1 MLDNKGRLF
10 GKVNIVDLL
19 IVIIII
25 AAGIFLGK
33 MLFGPESTLAQ
44 TKKVTLTLYCEETPK
59 YVAEQLEA
67 GSEAWDA
74 ESNVTL
80 GTLTEWRTGESVSA
94 VTDITGQVVEI
105 SREDYCSVTLTVDG
119 DGVIG
124 DHGVT
129 IGGTLY
135 AAGHSMSVY
144 FGDCKLF
151 LKVRSVEAA

>member
-19 IVIIII
+19 IVIIIV

-33 MLFGPESTLAQ
+33 MLFGPESTIAQ
-44 TKKVTLTLYCEETPK
+44 TQKVRLTLYCEETPN
-59 YVAEQLEA
+59 YVAEQLKE
-67 GSEAWDA
+67 GYEAWDA
-74 ESNVTL
+74 ENNVTL
-80 GTLTEWRTGESVSA
+80 GTLTEWRTGESKSA

-105 SREDYCSVTLTVDG
+105 SREDYCSVTLMVDG

-129 IGGTLY
+129 INGTLY
-135 AAGHSMSVY
+135 AAGQSMSVY

>member
-25 AAGIFLGK
+25 AAGIFLGRL
-33 MLFGPESTLAQ
+33 LFGPESTIAQ
-44 TKKVTLTLYCEETPK
+44 TEKMRITLYCEETPD
-59 YVAEQLEA
+59 YVAEQLTA
-67 GSEAWDA
+67 GDEAWDS
-74 ESNVTL
+74 ENNVTL
-80 GTLTEWRTGESVSA
+80 GTLVDWRTGESKSA

-105 SREDYCSVTLTVDG
+105 SREDYCSVTLTVEG

-129 IGGTLY
+129 INGTLY

-151 LKVRSVEAA
+151 LKVRSIEAA

>member
-10 GKVNIVDLL
+10 GKVNIVGLL
-19 IVIIII
+19 IVIIIV

-33 MLFGPESTLAQ
+33 MLFGPESTIAQ
-44 TKKVTLTLYCEETPK
+44 TQKVRLTLYCEETPN
-59 YVAEQLEA
+59 YVAEQLKE

-74 ESNVTL
+74 ENNVTL
-80 GTLTEWRTGESVSA
+80 GTLTEWRTGESKSA

-105 SREDYCSVTLTVDG
+105 SREDYCSVTLMVDG

-129 IGGTLY
+129 INGTLY
-135 AAGHSMSVY
+135 AAGQSMSVY

>member
-1 MLDNKGRLF
+1 
-10 GKVNIVDLL
+10 
-19 IVIIII
+19 
-25 AAGIFLGK
+25 

-44 TKKVTLTLYCEETPK
+44 TQKVTLTLYCEETPK

-105 SREDYCSVTLTVDG
+105 SARTTALS
-119 DGVIG
+119 
-124 DHGVT
+124 
-129 IGGTLY
+129 
-135 AAGHSMSVY
+135 
-144 FGDCKLF
+144 
-151 LKVRSVEAA
+151 RSQSRATASSATTA

>member
-44 TKKVTLTLYCEETPK
+44 TQKVTLTLYCEETPK
-59 YVAEQLEA
+59 YVAEQLKE

-94 VTDITGQVVEI
+94 VTDITGLVLV
-105 SREDYCSVTLTVDG
+105 
-119 DGVIG
+119 
-124 DHGVT
+124 
-129 IGGTLY
+129 GGI
-135 AAGHSMSVY
+135 Y
-144 FGDCKLF
+144 FYQRMRAK
-151 LKVRSVEAA
+151 KAVQA

>member
-19 IVIIII
+19 IVIIIV

-33 MLFGPESTLAQ
+33 MLFGPESTIAQ
-44 TKKVTLTLYCEETPK
+44 TQKVQLTLYCEETPN
-59 YVAEQLEA
+59 YVAEQLKE

-74 ESNVTL
+74 ENNVTL
-80 GTLTEWRTGESVSA
+80 GTLTEWRTGESKSA

-105 SREDYCSVTLTVDG
+105 SREDYCSVTLMVDG

-129 IGGTLY
+129 INGTLY
-135 AAGHSMSVY
+135 AAGQSMSVY

>member
-19 IVIIII
+19 IVIIIV

-33 MLFGPESTLAQ
+33 MLFGPESTIALTQ
-44 TKKVTLTLYCEETPK
+44 KVRLTLYCEETPN
-59 YVAEQLEA
+59 YVAEQLKE

-74 ESNVTL
+74 ENNVTL
-80 GTLTEWRTGESVSA
+80 GTLTEWRTGESKSA

-105 SREDYCSVTLTVDG
+105 SREDYCSVTLMVDG

-129 IGGTLY
+129 INGTLY
-135 AAGHSMSVY
+135 AAGQSMSVY